1 MSTNRKLTAK
11 AIENFKPPVIPYKLH
26 VEGGLYLAFLKS
38 GTKVWRYRIHTK
50 DTDTWRTLGSYPEIP
65 LSEARIKAM
74 EVVHTLHSGKTI
86 PTRRC
91 LKREEP
97 TPDHTFARIAKD
109 WIENDKPHASAKTTE
124 KRMGLLANYIDRTIG
139 QKDIREL
146 KRAEILEALK
156 SPLTKEDKAFTVPR
170 RLAQFVSKVYDY
182 ARLKEL
188 VPPTHFP
195 DAHLA
200 SILPKEP
207 PVRHHACLTEP
218 ADISDL
224 LVGIKTWE
232 IRSQEMLVA
241 LALQLMPYVFLRASE
256 LTGGLWSEIDFE
268 KKTWVI
274 PAERIKMSR
283 PHITPLSKQ
292 VIEILERAKEYAPET
307 GSEFIFPSRRARK
320 TGHISGAALLDALKA
335 LGWNTD
341 DEMSVHGFRG
351 TFSTLA
357 NEAGYR
363 SDVIELQMAHID
375 KNAVRAAYNHATYM
389 QERRTML
396 QEWADYLDDL
406 RDKKITTLS
415 EWLAKKRSGN
425 GA

>member
-1 MSTNRKLTAK
+1 MGANRKITVK
-11 AIENFKPPVIPYKLH
+11 EIEKFTPPRLPYRLH
-26 VEGGLYLAFLKS
+26 VDEHLFLVFPERGPKYWLCRVHNRKKDMTRKIGTYSEMPLSAARRKAFEIQLAFES
-38 GTKVWRYRIHTK
+38 GE
-50 DTDTWRTLGSYPEIP
+50 EIP
-65 LSEARIKAM
+65 AR
-74 EVVHTLHSGKTI
+74 
-86 PTRRC
+86 RRP
-91 LKREEP
+91 KREEP
-97 TPDHTFARIAKD
+97 APDYAFAGIAKD
-109 WIENDKPHASAKTTE
+109 WIETDKPHASEKTTE
-124 KRMGLLANYIDRTIG
+124 KRMGLLANYLEHTIG

-156 SPLTKEDKAFTVPR
+156 SPLAREDKAFTVPR
-170 RLAQFVSKVYDY
+170 RLAQFVSKVYDF
-182 ARLKEL
+182 ARLKEI

-200 SILPKEP
+200 SLLPKEP

-218 ADISDL
+218 TDISKL
-224 LVGIKTWE
+224 LIGIKTWE

-256 LTGGLWSEIDFE
+256 LTGGMWNEIDFE
-268 KKTWVI
+268 KKIWTI
-274 PAERIKMSR
+274 PADRIKMSR
-283 PHITPLSKQ
+283 PHVTPLSTQ
-292 VIEILERAKEYAPET
+292 AIGILERAKEYAPEA
-307 GSEFIFPSRRARK
+307 GSGFIFPSRRARK
-320 TGHISGAALLDALKA
+320 NGHISGASLLGALKT

-389 QERRTML
+389 SERRAML

-406 RDKKITTLS
+406 RDKKISTLT
-415 EWLAKKRSGN
+415 EWLAKKRAGDE
-425 GA
+425 A